1 MENTGTWVLDSDFQ
15 VLSLKLDFGTYWL
28 NFSTSEFPYPSC
40 EMKPAPWTCLECNRI
55 RT

>member
-28 NFSTSEFPYPSC
+28 DFSTSLSFCIPPV
-40 EMKPAPWTCLECNRI
+40 K
-55 RT
+55 